1 VVDSRSREA
10 EERASREAEVRAI
23 REALLEPFAPEEVKW
38 KPQLVRGNRAMAIA
52 YVDARVVQDRLDEVL
67 GVDGWQDE
75 CTLLNDGSV
84 VCKLQLRIGGQWITK
99 MDVGS
104 PSEQPD
110 GGDRLKAAF
119 SDALKRAAVKF
130 GVGRYLYRLEH
141 VWVEYDPQR
150 KQIVRPPQ
158 LPDEALPRHRR
169 RNPADASRPAP
180 PPQPH
185 PQAPKPT
192 LAVNGAVAG
201 NGAYTDRAEPGKSPP
216 AAPAATP
223 AAPVRQPTP
232 PGKSASQALPKDGVE
247 LLERLNRYEAKL
259 VEEGVCR
266 PGELLAYLVEVGQRA
281 GLGQHIADWPIG
293 QFELVTREVK
303 AFVQRRRQS
312 PPPRPPASPPQTTPP
327 TLPPA
332 AVA

>member
-1 VVDSRSREA
+1 MPPAAVVDSLIREA
-10 EERASREAEVRAI
+10 EVRAIREAEVRAI

-169 RNPADASRPAP
+169 RNQADAARPASP
-180 PPQPH
+180 LTAKTPAKLTP
-185 PQAPKPT
+185 AGKPT
-192 LAVNGAVAG
+192 PTTTPTSTSTA
-201 NGAYTDRAEPGKSPP
+201 T
-216 AAPAATP
+216 ATP
-223 AAPVRQPTP
+223 APAV
-232 PGKSASQALPKDGVE
+232 KSTSQALPKDGTE
-247 LLERLNRYEAKL
+247 LLERLKRYEAKL
-259 VEEGVCR
+259 VEERVCR

-281 GLGQHIADWPIG
+281 GLGQRIADWPIA

-303 AFVQRRRQS
+303 AFVQQRRQS

>member
-1 VVDSRSREA
+1 MPPAAVVDSPIREA
-10 EERASREAEVRAI
+10 EARAIREAEVRAIREAEVRAI

-75 CTLLNDGSV
+75 CILLNDGSV

-169 RNPADASRPAP
+169 RNPADASRPASP
-180 PPQPH
+180 LTAKTPAKLTP
-185 PQAPKPT
+185 AGKPT
-192 LAVNGAVAG
+192 PTTTPTSTSTA
-201 NGAYTDRAEPGKSPP
+201 T
-216 AAPAATP
+216 ATP
-223 AAPVRQPTP
+223 APAV
-232 PGKSASQALPKDGVE
+232 KSTSQALPKDGTE
-247 LLERLNRYEAKL
+247 LLERLKRYEAKL
-259 VEEGVCR
+259 VEERVCR

-281 GLGQHIADWPIG
+281 GLGQRIADWPIA

-303 AFVQRRRQS
+303 AFVQQRRQS
-312 PPPRPPASPPQTTPP
+312 PRPLASPPQTTPP